1 MNSQLIT
8 EKMIL
13 KALLN
18 LEPERWVEVL
28 DFIGYLRQ
36 RQKMEISKPVLRQMT
51 ARDLLQ
57 SGLVGLWADRTD
69 IGDSAVF
76 ARQLRERAEQRGGNN
91 AVG

>member
-18 LEPERWVEVL
+18 LEPESWVEVL

-36 RQKMEISKPVLRQMT
+36 RQKMGMAKPAPRQMT

-69 IGDSAVF
+69 INDSVVF

-91 AVG
+91 VVG